1 MRRSF
6 LNRLPLLMPRIYV
19 DVAAQ
24 RLTLYNAAGA
34 VQFTA
39 AVSTGAA
46 GVGTEQGSGKTPTG
60 HFVIY
65 SKHGTN
71 APLNT
76 VFRGR
81 LPVGLYNPQQDVGD
95 AILARILCLH
105 GTEPRNANTLAR
117 YIYLHGTA
125 DTARLGTPVSHGCIR
140 LAPADAA
147 ALYAMVPLGTAV
159 EIR

>member
-1 MRRSF
+1 M
-6 LNRLPLLMPRIYV
+6 NTVYI

-24 RLTLYNAAGA
+24 RLVLQDAAGTPL
-34 VQFTA
+34 FTA

-46 GVGTEQGSGKTPTG
+46 GTGTEEGSGKTPLG
-60 HFVIY
+60 RFCIC

-81 LPVGLYNPQQDVGD
+81 LPVGLFDPAAPATD
-95 AILARILCLH
+95 AILARILCLE
-105 GTEPRNANTLAR
+105 GLEPANANTRAR

-125 DTARLGTPVSHGCIR
+125 ETEKLGTPASHGCIR
-140 LAPADAA
+140 LSPADAA
-147 ALYAMVPLGTAV
+147 ALYDLTPLGTAV
-159 EIR
+159 VIK